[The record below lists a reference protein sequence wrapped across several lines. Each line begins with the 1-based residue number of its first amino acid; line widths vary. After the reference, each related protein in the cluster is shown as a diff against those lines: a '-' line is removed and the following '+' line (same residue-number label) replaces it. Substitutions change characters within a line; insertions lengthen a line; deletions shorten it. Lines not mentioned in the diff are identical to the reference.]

1 MSTVISPTTFA
12 FRPLACDHRAC
23 RTKKT
28 APKRQEPETPKQSPS
43 SIAAIERQKALML
56 QDTEV
61 MYTFGRNSI
70 PVLMSIP
77 LFRLGWQPSAKAR
90 GKRRYQ
96 DILRQTDEIF
106 QQSQR
111 DMTRRSKALTALQEQ
126 LRVSLREKRLETFQA
141 DFAVSNRFVLTDNAA
156 AECSVCFDKK
166 PCYPITCCA
175 TEASKNYWCH
185 DCFVEHAF
193 ESSEMGTK
201 LVAAC
206 PLCRE
211 KFDVY
216 RHLDRD
222 GGAEV
227 EQQMNAAK
235 RPKR

>member
-1 MSTVISPTTFA
+1 MSTVVSPNTFA
-12 FRPLACDHRAC
+12 FHPLDSADRICR

-28 APKRQEPETPKQSPS
+28 AIRRRATPTPVQSPS
-43 SIAAIERQKALML
+43 SVAAIERQKALML

-61 MYTFGRNSI
+61 MYTFGRNSL
-70 PVLMSIP
+70 PVLMSTP
-77 LFRLGWQPSAKAR
+77 LFRLGCQTSDR
-90 GKRRYQ
+90 VCGKRSK
-96 DILRQTDEIF
+96 DILRQTDAIF
-106 QQSQR
+106 QQSLR
-111 DMTRRSKALTALQEQ
+111 DMNRRSQALTSLQEQ
-126 LRVSLREKRLETFQA
+126 LRVSLRDKRLETFRA
-141 DFAVSNRFVLTDNAA
+141 DFAAKNRFVLTDNLD

-166 PCYPITCCA
+166 ACYPITCCE

-222 GGAEV
+222 GGAAV
-227 EQQMNAAK
+227 EQLNSAK